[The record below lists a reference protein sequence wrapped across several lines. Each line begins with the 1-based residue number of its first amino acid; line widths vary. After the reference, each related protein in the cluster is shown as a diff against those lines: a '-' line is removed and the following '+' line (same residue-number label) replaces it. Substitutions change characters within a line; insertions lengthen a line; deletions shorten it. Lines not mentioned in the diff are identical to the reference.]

1 MANEEYLARLKQVA
15 RRLQRAL
22 SARSL
27 KLKVKNQLQAR
38 NAKGHPLQVIHKVL
52 NLLQGIVYSDIR
64 RLCGLRL
71 TDAKRYV
78 GTDEVSGQLQIEL
91 LKREGCVPTS
101 KVLEVG
107 CGCLNMGIQLIRYLE
122 KGNYVGIDP
131 NEWLRETALK
141 AHNVRQLVEEKQ
153 AKFLSVDD
161 FDASK
166 LGLKFDYIFSHSV
179 LSHCAHWQL
188 EQFLRNTAKVLAPDG
203 RILASI
209 RLAEGNGYGSPG
221 AFNKNDSMHEEWQYP
236 SVSWFKL
243 STVVET
249 AEKQGL
255 MAVHIPEYTEL
266 YTKTRPSECHD
277 WIVFTRLH

>member
-1 MANEEYLARLKQVA
+1 MANEEHLTQLKQVD

-22 SARSL
+22 SIRSL
-27 KLKVKNQLQAR
+27 GLKVLNQLQSR
-38 NAKGHPLQVIHKVL
+38 NAKGHPMQVIHKVL
-52 NLLQGIVYSDIR
+52 NLLQRIVYSAIR
-64 RLCGLRL
+64 RICGLRL
-71 TDAKRYV
+71 ADAKRYV

-107 CGCLNMGIQLIRYLE
+107 CGCLNTGIQLIRYLE

-131 NEWLRETALK
+131 NEWLRQAALK
-141 AHNVRQLVEEKQ
+141 AHDVRQLVEEKQ

-179 LSHCAHWQL
+179 LSHCAYWQL
-188 EQFLRNTAKVLAPDG
+188 EQFLRNAAKVLAPEG

-209 RLAEGNGYGSPG
+209 RLAEGNAYGSLG
-221 AFNKNDSMHEEWQYP
+221 TFDKNDSMHEGWQYP

-249 AEKQGL
+249 ADKQGL
-255 MAVHIPEYTEL
+255 MAVHIAEYTEL
-266 YTKTRPSECHD
+266 YTKTRPGECHD
-277 WIVFTRLH
+277 WIVFARLH